1 MKAPEFLNHLRSQG
15 RWSFSIEEA
24 ENALQV
30 DRVATL
36 NALSRL
42 KKNKLIVSP
51 AKSFYLIM
59 TPEYQVLGCLP
70 AEMFISD
77 LMKYWNQP
85 YYVSFLSAAQF
96 YGAAHQKPQALQVV
110 TLKNRRPIRCG
121 RVTINFISNQ
131 HVTFMP
137 TRPFNTL
144 SGTMAIATPEVIALD
159 ILSNQ
164 RHAAGMN
171 NIATIL
177 LELAE
182 NLNAEK
188 LAMLAKTYP
197 ETFWLQRL
205 GYLLEVLGQP
215 SLADAV
221 LEITKGKTL
230 SWIRLVPSASSTE
243 LQRNEKWKIIVNFN
257 VEPDDV

>member
-1 MKAPEFLNHLRSQG
+1 MKAPEFLNQLRSQG

-24 ENALQV
+24 ENALQI
-30 DRVATL
+30 DRITTL

-51 AKSFYLIM
+51 AKGFYLIM

-70 AEMFISD
+70 AEMFVSD

-110 TLKNRRPIRCG
+110 TLKNRRTIRCG

-131 HVTFMP
+131 YVTLMP
-137 TRPFNTL
+137 TRSFNTL
-144 SGTMAIATPEVIALD
+144 SGTIAVATPEVIALD

-164 RHAAGMN
+164 RHAAGIN

-177 LELAE
+177 LEIAE
-182 NLNAEK
+182 NLNIEK
-188 LAMLAKTYP
+188 LAMLVKTHP
-197 ETFWLQRL
+197 EAFWIQRL
-205 GYLLEVLGQP
+205 GYLLEVLELQP
-215 SLADAV
+215 LSDAV
-221 LEITKGKTL
+221 FKIAKGKTF
-230 SWIRLVPSASSTE
+230 SWIRLSPTASSTE
-243 LQRNEKWKIIVNFN
+243 LQRNEKWKIIVNVT